1 MMIEFGTMEV
11 NEIDIALPSM
21 GTVVGHMTIERGWT
35 EALHPRAAGKFA
47 PKGSQGTHAPAQ
59 PAMAASKGGKGGK
72 KKAGGKGGSNNEA
85 LSFNGKTGAGYGKPG
100 GDQRVHGLQS
110 ELNRLGFADSSG
122 KALKLDGKLGPK
134 TTAAIKRAQR
144 ALGLKPDGIATPALL
159 SKLKTATHT
168 RAPKKAVKRM
178 PHKATPKKKAAFGK
192 QGGSAAQMPSASAK
206 KAAYRKNVS
215 AA

>member
-1 MMIEFGTMEV
+1 
-11 NEIDIALPSM
+11 
-21 GTVVGHMTIERGWT
+21 MTINMLEIERGWT

-59 PAMAASKGGKGGK
+59 PAAAKGGAGHKAGGGKGD
-72 KKAGGKGGSNNEA
+72 SES
-85 LSFNGKTGAGYGKPG
+85 LSFNGKTGAGYGKKG

-144 ALGLKPDGIATPALL
+144 SLGLKPDGIATPALL
-159 SKLKTATHT
+159 SKLKSAKKTTTHT
-168 RAPKKAVKRM
+168 RAPKKAVKMAHR
-178 PHKATPKKKAAFGK
+178 PAAKKKAPAFGK
-192 QGGSAAQMPSASAK
+192 QSGPAAQTPSASAK

>member
-1 MMIEFGTMEV
+1 
-11 NEIDIALPSM
+11 
-21 GTVVGHMTIERGWT
+21 MTIQIEVTGGEQVVPALRELIQRGWT

-59 PAMAASKGGKGGK
+59 PAAAKGGAGHKAGGGKGDG
-72 KKAGGKGGSNNEA
+72 EA
-85 LSFNGKTGAGYGKPG
+85 LSFNGKTGAGYGKKG

-144 ALGLKPDGIATPALL
+144 SLGLKPDGIATPALL
-159 SKLKTATHT
+159 TKLKSAKKTTAVHKV
-168 RAPKKAVKRM
+168 APKKAVKVAHR
-178 PHKATPKKKAAFGK
+178 PAAKKKAAAPVFGK
-192 QGGSAAQMPSASAK
+192 QSGPAAQAPSASAK

-215 AA
+215 AS

>member
-1 MMIEFGTMEV
+1 
-11 NEIDIALPSM
+11 
-21 GTVVGHMTIERGWT
+21 MTELIIERGWT
-35 EALHPRAAGKFA
+35 EALHPRDAGKFA

-59 PAMAASKGGKGGK
+59 PVMAASKGGKGHR
-72 KKAGGKGGSNNEA
+72 AGGKGKGKAGGSDNES
-85 LSFNGKTGAGYGKPG
+85 LSFNGKTGAGYGSKN
-100 GDQRVHGLQS
+100 GDQRVHGLQA

-159 SKLKTATHT
+159 SKLKSAKKTTTHT

-178 PHKATPKKKAAFGK
+178 PHKAAPARKAFGK
-192 QGGSAAQMPSASAK
+192 QSGPAAQMPSASAK

>member
-1 MMIEFGTMEV
+1 MLLL
-11 NEIDIALPSM
+11 D
-21 GTVVGHMTIERGWT
+21 IERGWT

-59 PAMAASKGGKGGK
+59 PASAAAKGGKGH
-72 KKAGGKGGSNNEA
+72 KAGGGGGKSDGES
-85 LSFNGKTGAGYGKPG
+85 LSFNGKTGAGYGKKG

-144 ALGLKPDGIATPALL
+144 SLGLKPDGIATPALL
-159 SKLKTATHT
+159 TKLKSAKKTTTHKA
-168 RAPKKAVKRM
+168 APKKAVKMAHTRA
-178 PHKATPKKKAAFGK
+178 PAKKKAPAFGK
-192 QGGSAAQMPSASAK
+192 QSGPAAQAPSASAK